1 MKNILVQASEDLGIP
16 LADLER
22 VLARELQRRAEQ
34 LVDQANRFAD
44 LAAIEG
50 SLPSSV
56 HVPRLAE
63 KIAETLALLVN
74 LMTKGKTL
82 EGLLQSFD
90 RNAAYKHEGYRFQY
104 AMTQVIVDQ
113 AKTLVDIE
121 TVIKALIPYTTGVLE
136 AKQKRERLQLAQSEE
151 EFDNFISQSPSPAE
165 ISKRIREIDETL
177 GHVSHEHTT
186 PLRVKIYEAWLN
198 ACTTRADIETSP
210 PRYRDQVLKD
220 QVRAKCDVLAH
231 KELAGILG
239 QDSSIET
246 CRRLLL
252 TFGRY
257 PQAAAVVKKAWDE
270 EVDKLVSC
278 IDARSSLETLQSTH
292 AMCRLESSQEQRVL
306 TLWNKQALKAA
317 RALVTKKPLTL
328 FEVKQALQLCHC
340 KSEAY
345 AMLAKAAAEI
355 WGIRPA
361 LGLK

>member
-44 LAAIEG
+44 LVAIEG

-63 KIAETLALLVN
+63 KIAEAVALLIN
-74 LMTKGKTL
+74 EKTRGMTLYSLMREFKDNSAY
-82 EGLLQSFD
+82 SFQ
-90 RNAAYKHEGYRFQY
+90 GYRFQY
-104 AMTQVIVDQ
+104 AMTQAMVAQ
-113 AKTLVDIE
+113 ANTLEDIE
-121 TVIKALIPYTTGVLE
+121 AVIKALAPYSTGLSE
-136 AKQKRERLQLAQSEE
+136 ARQKKERLQFAQSEE

-165 ISKRIREIDETL
+165 ISQRIRAIDETL
-177 GHVSHEHTT
+177 GHVSHEHTM

-220 QVRAKCDVLAH
+220 QVRAKCDVLAL
-231 KELAGILG
+231 KEVAGILG

-246 CRRLLL
+246 CRRLLRL
-252 TFGRY
+252 FGQY
-257 PQAAAVVKKAWDE
+257 PQAATVVKMAWDE
-270 EVDKLVSC
+270 EVDKLVSS

-292 AMCRLESSQEQRVL
+292 AMCRLESSQEQKVL

-345 AMLAKAAAEI
+345 AVLAKAAAEI